1 MNWSRIGLVTSAIGV
16 GHALSQPTPT
26 SSEDMDNISGP
37 EKIGIA
43 VAAVGG
49 AGLAAYGLGSGVM
62 KTGELAWENRD
73 AIAKGVGKAVGRGVS
88 HLAIPA
94 ARGAVQAV
102 VGPAVGILDAV
113 SKIAVTED
121 PVKFKNNI
129 GNLGLTRAGKGIA
142 IAGAIV
148 AGCKGAIDSYNNAKM
163 GQNYGVETSTP
174 QNILYDVRQDLAET
188 YGAGGDLVFALNK
201 NRRG

>member
-49 AGLAAYGLGSGVM
+49 AGIAAYGLGSGVI

-94 ARGAVQAV
+94 AKGAVQAV

-121 PVKFKNNI
+121 PVRFKNNI
-129 GNLGLTRAGKGIA
+129 DINTLIKRGYSNNHINIILSHGNDSDVTEFAKKDKVKSNKKSNRHSGST
-142 IAGAIV
+142 
-148 AGCKGAIDSYNNAKM
+148 IDYAPK
-163 GQNYGVETSTP
+163 
-174 QNILYDVRQDLAET
+174 
-188 YGAGGDLVFALNK
+188 VFDK
-201 NRRG
+201 